1 MLSNAGVS
9 LIGGSVEE
17 APLAYKNIEKVMD
30 FQKELV
36 DIHGQFIPKIV
47 RMNKE

>member
-1 MLSNAGVS
+1 MLSSAGVS

-17 APLAYKNIEKVMD
+17 APLAYKNIDRVMD
-30 FQKELV
+30 MQKELV
-36 DIHGQFIPKIV
+36 DVHGKFMPKIV